1 MVKTAS
7 KVTLSETLRKR
18 VSYDLPFSD
27 FNAFDAQQKGRQPKA
42 DRGTSNVA
50 EESKNRSGRRLN
62 QMGIKAC
69 ETKSHDLPSI

>member
-27 FNAFDAQQKGRQPKA
+27 FNAFGAQQKVASPKQTA
-42 DRGTSNVA
+42 EQATSLKNQ
-50 EESKNRSGRRLN
+50 NRSGRRLS

-69 ETKSHDLPSI
+69 GTKSHDLLSI